1 MQAINTRPAAFVIV
15 TRHAPALA
23 LMLFGALMLYGVGFL
38 GTAAVHNAAH
48 NTRHAVGFPCH

>member
-1 MQAINTRPAAFVIV
+1 MQAIITRPAVFAIV

-23 LMLFGALMLYGVGFL
+23 LLLLGSLMLYGVGFL